1 MIVCMDFIL
10 FLSCM
15 VVLSFYVNLI
25 NLLSFFNNLLITD
38 YSVGDWEWLCL
49 EKSEGWLKD
58 KRHKKILS

>member
-25 NLLSFFNNLLITD
+25 NLLSFFDNLLIIH
-38 YSVGDWEWLCL
+38 YSVGVAMFR
-49 EKSEGWLKD
+49 KVKRMAEGQT
-58 KRHKKILS
+58 S